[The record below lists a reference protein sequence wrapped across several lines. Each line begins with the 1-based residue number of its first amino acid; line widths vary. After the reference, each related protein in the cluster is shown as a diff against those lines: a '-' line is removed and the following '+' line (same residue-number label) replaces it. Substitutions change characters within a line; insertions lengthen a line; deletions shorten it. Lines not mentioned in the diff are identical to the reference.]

1 MKLSRALGKF
11 ATSAVTRWNSSTKQ
25 WVDTGCTGSL
35 LVFDRFVTERTFGQ
49 KKRILIVPF
58 EHRLDMAKA
67 TILRVGDAFETFL
80 LEKENS
86 DVRFG
91 NVYGYTYL
99 LQEAPYR
106 CTVRK
111 ATLSTTNA
119 AGIKVKNGVTDLF
132 STWIDIDRYAAAPSK
147 KFEETEF
154 SLLTLT
160 FAKGL
165 TLDTDMYVDVDA
177 AAGGGRYSI
186 DEVYSTLSF
195 TSAKGKRIGA

>member
-11 ATSAVTRWNSSTKQ
+11 ATSTITRWNSSTSL

-49 KKRILIVPF
+49 KKRILIVPY
-58 EHRLDMAKA
+58 ERRLDMATA
-67 TILRVGDAFETFL
+67 TVVRVGNAPETFL

-86 DVRFG
+86 DVRFS

-99 LQEAPYR
+99 LQEAPYH

-111 ATLSTTNA
+111 ATMTTTNA
-119 AGIKVKNGVTDLF
+119 AGVKVKSGVTDQF

-160 FAKGL
+160 FARGL
-165 TLDTDMYVDVDA
+165 TVDTDMYVDVDTA
-177 AAGGGRYSI
+177 DGGGRYSI

-195 TSAKGKRIGA
+195 TSAKGKRIGT

>member
-11 ATSAVTRWNSSTKQ
+11 ATSPVTRWNSSTKQ

-58 EHRLDMAKA
+58 ESRLDMAKA

-99 LQEAPYR
+99 RRRDQGQERCHRPVLDMDRHRPLRRGTVEEVRGDRVLPADLDVRQRPYAR
-106 CTVRK
+106 YGHVR
-111 ATLSTTNA
+111 
-119 AGIKVKNGVTDLF
+119 
-132 STWIDIDRYAAAPSK
+132 
-147 KFEETEF
+147 
-154 SLLTLT
+154 
-160 FAKGL
+160 
-165 TLDTDMYVDVDA
+165 
-177 AAGGGRYSI
+177 GR
-186 DEVYSTLSF
+186 
-195 TSAKGKRIGA
+195 